1 MIHLLN
7 ILRTVLGIAV
17 GIIIG
22 SLCNMAIGFA
32 NTLIFPMPEGMSFS
46 DAFNEET
53 KQAVLDWIGSLPQS
67 AFILVLVAH
76 LSQAFIGGL
85 VAGFISKNHVRIAAM
100 VVGCV
105 TLLGGVMNMMTVPAP
120 VWLWIEMP
128 LYLACAWWAG
138 NIVRGLRQ
146 SKTQ

>member
-1 MIHLLN
+1 MIHFLSV
-7 ILRTVLGIAV
+7 LRTVFGIAV
-17 GIIIG
+17 GIFVG
-22 SLCNMAIGFA
+22 SLCNMGIGFA
-32 NTLIFPMPEGMSFS
+32 NTLIFPMPEGISFS

-53 KQAVLDWIGSLPQS
+53 KQAVLDWIGSLPQT

-76 LSQAFIGGL
+76 LSQAFVGGL
-85 VAGFISKNHVRIAAM
+85 IAGLISKNHVRVAAM

-128 LYLACAWWAG
+128 LYLVCAWWAG
-138 NIVRGLRQ
+138 GLASSFKSVQ
-146 SKTQ
+146 